1 MILFQNYLF
10 LFSDTFLGH
19 TALAMYLYAVTDER
33 SLPGYLRKLPP
44 LLLSPLTAAAVSLG
58 LNIALPGQQ
67 VLSYTILSLAILAM
81 CTLWMMRAWKLNF
94 WKAFST
100 VCMGG
105 ILQVATSTLSQILLF
120 IDITRPFAA
129 LAASY
134 FLFSFSAAMLLKK
147 LHFGTWFQLLLEDEK
162 NQRRTTLLIFALEL
176 VMEAFLLLNGGVLE
190 SYLPAY
196 YLLVIALVTLIAG
209 LIVYLAQRF
218 GASRMLQAQQDIIAQ
233 QQLYEQNL
241 EDIRREV
248 RSFRHDYKNLL
259 SSLSQQAK
267 DGELDSLRRTLL
279 DLDADFD
286 QRLGEKIQASTQI
299 GNLQIPQVRSLLLSK
314 LTAMRSNGV
323 ECRLEVLY
331 PMETVGMDVWD
342 FVRCLGILTD
352 NAMEAALETEH
363 SWIEI
368 VLLARKN
375 RVSLRVSNSWNEAA
389 NPSRFWE
396 EGWSTKGTGRGLGL
410 SGYRR
415 ILKGYPNASCSASWK
430 DGVFVQELVIS
441 S

>member
-1 MILFQNYLF
+1 MP
-10 LFSDTFLGH
+10 S
-19 TALAMYLYAVTDER
+19 
-33 SLPGYLRKLPP
+33 
-44 LLLSPLTAAAVSLG
+44 
-58 LNIALPGQQ
+58 
-67 VLSYTILSLAILAM
+67 
-81 CTLWMMRAWKLNF
+81 
-94 WKAFST
+94 
-100 VCMGG
+100 
-105 ILQVATSTLSQILLF
+105 
-120 IDITRPFAA
+120 
-129 LAASY
+129 
-134 FLFSFSAAMLLKK
+134 
-147 LHFGTWFQLLLEDEK
+147 
-162 NQRRTTLLIFALEL
+162 
-176 VMEAFLLLNGGVLE
+176 
-190 SYLPAY
+190 
-196 YLLVIALVTLIAG
+196 
-209 LIVYLAQRF
+209 
-218 GASRMLQAQQDIIAQ
+218 SR
-233 QQLYEQNL
+233 LYEQNL

-279 DLDADFD
+279 NLDADFD
-286 QRLGEKIQASTQI
+286 QRLGEKIQSSTQI

-389 NPSRFWE
+389 NPNRFWE

-415 ILKGYPNASCSASWK
+415 ILKGYPNASCAASWK